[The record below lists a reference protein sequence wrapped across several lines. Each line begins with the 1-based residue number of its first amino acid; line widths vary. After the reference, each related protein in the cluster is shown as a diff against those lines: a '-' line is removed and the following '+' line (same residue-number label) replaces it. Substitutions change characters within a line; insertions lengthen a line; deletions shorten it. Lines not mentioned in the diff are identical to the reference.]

1 MAKNRVSIPGSQ
13 INNHYCVFLCGLDTM
28 TLPAPEFDNAEKFEV
43 LRVNRRSRGG
53 DLKIFRASYW
63 PKTKVLSLQWSYLD
77 SCIRNNFI
85 RFLRHN
91 LGKQVV
97 MYAYDNQIYT
107 GVIRTPEG
115 EFTENQSGLHT
126 LKLEFETE

>member
-1 MAKNRVSIPGSQ
+1 MSKNRVSIAGPQ
-13 INNHYCVFLCGLDTM
+13 INNHFTVFICGADTLI
-28 TLPAPEFDNAEKFEV
+28 LPAPEFGNQEKFET

-63 PKTKVLSLQWSYLD
+63 PRTKVLSLSWNYLD
-77 SCIRNNFI
+77 RNKRNTILLFM
-85 RFLRHN
+85 RNN

-97 MYAYDNQIYT
+97 IYNYDNQIYT
-107 GVIRTPEG
+107 GVIRTPEC